1 MFQKI
6 GGHELIARNRRE
18 DPKRIQVGHCMA
30 QQLRTLLPLHSLKK
44 LFQKIGGHE
53 LIARNRREDTKGIQV
68 GQFYGPTV
76 KNNFPTNT
84 FKKIVSKNWRA
95 RANSKK

>member
-6 GGHELIARNRRE
+6 GSHKLIARNRRE
-18 DPKRIQVGHCMA
+18 DTERIQVG
-30 QQLRTLLPLHSLKK
+30 QFYGPTVKNTFPTITFKK

-53 LIARNRREDTKGIQV
+53 LIARKRREDTKKIKV

-76 KNNFPTNT
+76 K
-84 FKKIVSKNWRA
+84 S
-95 RANSKK
+95 

>member
-1 MFQKI
+1 MFQKF

-18 DPKRIQVGHCMA
+18 VPKRIQVGQFYDPTVKNTFA
-30 QQLRTLLPLHSLKK
+30 TIIFKK
-44 LFQKIGGHE
+44 MFQKIGGHE
-53 LIARNRREDTKGIQV
+53 LIARNRREDTKRIQV

-76 KNNFPTNT
+76 KNTFRTIT
-84 FKKIVSKNWRA
+84 FKKIVSKNWRT